1 MSRTSPRPAHARRAL
16 LVERPIRMDALAN
29 PYGPS
34 VFVQEALAGADE
46 LHLPPADRELR
57 LHLRLANEI
66 GHPPDGLLLGNGL
79 AEILDGLLLRQQ
91 PRGPLVVF
99 PPTDPA
105 LAERAT
111 QFGIDVVRFPRAA
124 WFGIEVGASDLTA
137 LPPGALAY
145 VQHPNDPSG
154 TTLGSQSLVRLTR
167 RCALVVVDER
177 HAGYGGRSFAPLVR
191 EFDNLIVLQSFETWA
206 GLAGLPFGYA
216 LAPPALVSELRV
228 HQRPGGV
235 SMGAILAASATLDD
249 FNYVR
254 ATTGR
259 VREERSRL
267 FRMLRK
273 LNVVRPTPS
282 AANFVL
288 ARVERGTPSLIAR
301 ELAEREIR
309 VHRPAEPQLTE
320 YLRFSAV
327 NAESTDALK
336 RALIEIA
343 AWL

>member
-1 MSRTSPRPAHARRAL
+1 MSRTQPRSAPARRAL
-16 LVERPIRMDALAN
+16 LVERPIRMDTLSN

-34 VFVQEALAGADE
+34 VFVQEAIAGTDE
-46 LHLPPADRELR
+46 LHLAAADRELR
-57 LHLRLANEI
+57 FHLRLANQI

-79 AEILDGLLLRQQ
+79 AEIIDGLLLRQQ
-91 PRGPLVVF
+91 TRGPVLVF

-105 LAERAT
+105 VAERAT
-111 QFGIDVVRFPRAA
+111 QYRIDVTRFARAG
-124 WFGIEVGASDLTA
+124 WFGLEVTAGDLA
-137 LPPGALAY
+137 GLPAGVMAY

-154 TTLGSQSLVRLTR
+154 TLLGNQSLVRLTR
-167 RCALVVVDER
+167 RCDVVVVDER

-206 GLAGLPFGYA
+206 GLAGMPFAYA
-216 LAPPALVSELRV
+216 IAPPALVGDLRSFL
-228 HQRPGGV
+228 RPGGV
-235 SMGAILAASATLDD
+235 TTGAILAATASLDD
-249 FNYVR
+249 FEYVR
-254 ATTGR
+254 ATAGR

-267 FRMLRK
+267 YRMLRK
-273 LNVVRPTPS
+273 LNVVRPIPS

-288 ARVERGTPSLIAR
+288 ARVERGTASLVAR
-301 ELAEREIR
+301 ELAERDIR
-309 VHRPAEPQLTE
+309 VHRPADPQLAE
-320 YLRFSAV
+320 YLRISAV

>member
-1 MSRTSPRPAHARRAL
+1 MSRTRPRLAPARRAL
-16 LVERPIRMDALAN
+16 LVERPIRMDTLVN

-34 VFVQEALAGADE
+34 VVVQEALAGTDE
-46 LHLPPADRELR
+46 LHLPAADRELR
-57 LHLRLANEI
+57 FHLRLANEI
-66 GHPPDGLLLGNGL
+66 GHPPDALLLGNGL
-79 AEILDGLLLRQQ
+79 TEILDALLFRQQ
-91 PRGPLVVF
+91 SHGPVLVF

-105 LAERAT
+105 IAERAGR
-111 QFGIDVVRFPRAA
+111 FGIDVECFPRAS
-124 WFGIEVGASDLTA
+124 WFGIEVGTGDLGS
-137 LPPGALAY
+137 LPAGSLAY

-154 TTLGSQSLVRLTR
+154 TLLGNQSLVRLTR

-191 EFDNLIVLQSFETWA
+191 EFDNLIVLQTYETWA

-216 LAPPALVSELRV
+216 IAPPELVRELR
-228 HQRPGGV
+228 QYIRPGGV
-235 SMGAILAASATLDD
+235 MMGAILAASATLDD
-249 FNYVR
+249 FEYVR
-254 ATTGR
+254 ATAAR

-288 ARVERGTPSLIAR
+288 ARVERGTASLVAR
-301 ELAEREIR
+301 ELAERDIR
-309 VHRPAEPQLTE
+309 VHRPADPHLAE
-320 YLRFSAV
+320 YLRISAV

-336 RALIEIA
+336 RAMVEIA
-343 AWL
+343 GWL